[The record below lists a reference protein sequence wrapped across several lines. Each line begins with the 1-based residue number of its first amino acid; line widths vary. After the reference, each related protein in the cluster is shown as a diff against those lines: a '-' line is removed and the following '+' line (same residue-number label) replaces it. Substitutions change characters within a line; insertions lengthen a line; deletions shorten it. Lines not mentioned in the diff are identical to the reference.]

1 MDIGIPR
8 EVRDGEA
15 RVGITP
21 VGVRNLATMGHQV
34 FVERGAGERSGFAD
48 SAYIEAGAD
57 LVYSPE
63 EVYKRSNLIVKVV
76 RPTEAEFALLT
87 ENSTLISFLQLMA
100 ARPDKVETLL
110 AKQITAIALES
121 IETDDGDLPII
132 HAMSQIGG
140 RMMPGLAARFLEVG
154 NGGNGVLLSG
164 LPGVPAA
171 EVVII
176 GAGMFGQ
183 ETARAFAHAGANV
196 YLLDCQMRPL
206 MQAEQ
211 RCAQWQITTMLANP
225 ETIAKAIRFADVVV
239 TAASDPGQRA
249 PRLIDTAMLKTMRP
263 RSLIMD
269 VSITQGGCVET
280 SRPTTHREPVF
291 LHDGIIHYC
300 VPNIPAAVARTA
312 THALTNSTWPII
324 ETIATYGPSAAI
336 AHDSM
341 IARGVWTHC
350 GELVQPLI
358 FGDVT
363 HGEAR

>member
-21 VGVRNLATMGHQV
+21 VGVRNLATMGHQI

-48 SAYIEAGAD
+48 SAYIEAGAN

-87 ENSTLISFLQLMA
+87 ENSTLISFLQLVA
-100 ARPDKVETLL
+100 ARPDKLETLL
-110 AKQITAIALES
+110 FKRITAIALES

-154 NGGNGVLLSG
+154 SGGNGVLLAG
-164 LPGVPAA
+164 VPGVPPA
-171 EVVII
+171 EVVVI
-176 GAGMFGQ
+176 GAGVFGQ
-183 ETARAFAHAGANV
+183 ETARAFAHAGASV
-196 YLLDCQMRPL
+196 YLLDRQMRQL
-206 MQAEQ
+206 IRAEQ
-211 RCAQWQITTMLANP
+211 HSAQWRITTMLSNR
-225 ETIAKAIRFADVVV
+225 ETIAKVIRFADVVV

-249 PRLIDTAMLKTMRP
+249 PILIDAAMLKTMRP
-263 RSLIMD
+263 RSLVMD

-280 SRPTTHREPVF
+280 SRPTTHHDPVF
-291 LHDGIIHYC
+291 LHDEIIHYC

-324 ETIATYGPSAAI
+324 ETIATYGSSAAI
-336 AHDSM
+336 AHNSA
-341 IARGVWTHC
+341 IARGVWTHR
-350 GELVQPLI
+350 GELVQPLLI
-358 FGDVT
+358 EDMT
-363 HGEAR
+363 QGEA